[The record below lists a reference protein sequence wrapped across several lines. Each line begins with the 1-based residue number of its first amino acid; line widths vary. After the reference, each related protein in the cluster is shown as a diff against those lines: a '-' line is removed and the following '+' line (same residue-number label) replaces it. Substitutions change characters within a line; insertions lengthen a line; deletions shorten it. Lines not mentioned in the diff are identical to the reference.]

1 MIVYSLCLAV
11 QIKND
16 PNVVM
21 KDQDFDR
28 LRKTIALGPE
38 KRKLFIDQVEK
49 DVDLLEELGIMDY
62 SLLVGIH
69 DRRRLQ
75 KVQFVFILVK
85 PLSYLH

>member
-1 MIVYSLCLAV
+1 
-11 QIKND
+11 
-16 PNVVM
+16 M

-38 KRKLFIDQVEK
+38 KRKVFIDQVDK
-49 DVDLLEELGIMDY
+49 DVALLDQLGIMDY

-75 KVQFVFILVK
+75 KVRACTHTTHTQC
-85 PLSYLH
+85 PPPSQ